1 MNILANKESLYIIK
15 PMTRNNTLTGVFMR
29 VSLAFIMLITIPLI
43 AADKKAERTFNDAAK
58 ELITRVRGL
67 VPENRAKAFEEY
79 AKGAQGLAKEFP
91 KEVGPLIMMAEAS
104 GLVEDKKLSVDLAA
118 MAEKGVL
125 VMLKKD
131 PKNAGANAAL
141 MRIASSAEPEKA
153 KALLRQIAENGPD
166 QEATRAKG
174 QLAKMEAL
182 GKPLNISFKSIDGRA
197 VDMDKLKGK
206 VVLID
211 FWATWCGPCVAELP
225 NIKKTYAKFHEKGFE
240 IVGISLDQSRDK
252 LAKFVEM
259 DWPQHFD
266 GQGWKNEFAVKYGIQ
281 GIPAM
286 WLVDKKGN
294 LVDMKARNGLDGK
307 IEKLLG
313 E

>member
-1 MNILANKESLYIIK
+1 
-15 PMTRNNTLTGVFMR
+15 
-29 VSLAFIMLITIPLI
+29 
-43 AADKKAERTFNDAAK
+43 
-58 ELITRVRGL
+58 
-67 VPENRAKAFEEY
+67 
-79 AKGAQGLAKEFP
+79 
-91 KEVGPLIMMAEAS
+91 
-104 GLVEDKKLSVDLAA
+104 
-118 MAEKGVL
+118 
-125 VMLKKD
+125 MLKKD

-182 GKPLNISFKSIDGRA
+182 GKPLNISFKSMGGRT

-252 LAKFVEM
+252 LAKFVEKEKI
-259 DWPQHFD
+259 D
-266 GQGWKNEFAVKYGIQ
+266 I
-281 GIPAM
+281 
-286 WLVDKKGN
+286 DKEIVLFCAAG
-294 LVDMKARNGLDGK
+294 
-307 IEKLLG
+307 
-313 E
+313 